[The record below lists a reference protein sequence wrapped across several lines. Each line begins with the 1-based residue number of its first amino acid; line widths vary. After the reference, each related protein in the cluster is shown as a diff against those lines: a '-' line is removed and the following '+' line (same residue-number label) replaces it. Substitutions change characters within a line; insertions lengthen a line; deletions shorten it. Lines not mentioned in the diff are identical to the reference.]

1 MTSRTGRSRDSGFYQ
16 MICAENL
23 TKKFD
28 DFLAVDGVNLQVFP
42 GQVLVLLGPN
52 GAGKTTTVR
61 MLTSVLKPTRGRAL
75 VAGYDVEREAEQVRF
90 NIGVLTEHH
99 GLYARM
105 NAQEYLEFFGKLYR
119 LELKQI
125 RRRAEE
131 LLHRFGLFEDRF
143 RRLGEFSKGMRQKLA
158 LVRALLHD
166 PPVLLLDEPTSA
178 MDPESARAVRD
189 AIASLRSGDRTIML
203 CTHNLSEA
211 EELADQVAIIRRGR
225 IILSDTLENIKQNV
239 LGPAEFQATFSKSLD
254 GWSADLPEG
263 VVLTER
269 GANWLRFRV
278 QDPPGTNP
286 ELLRMLS
293 ARMEMVTFQELPRS
307 LEKAYLEV
315 MRRAVIEEGNLAQ

>member
-1 MTSRTGRSRDSGFYQ
+1 
-16 MICAENL
+16 MIHAEDL

-28 DFLAVDGVNLQVFP
+28 NFLAVNVVNLRVLP

-61 MLTSVLKPTRGRAL
+61 MLTSILKPTRGRAF
-75 VAGYDVEREAEQVRF
+75 VAGYDVVREAEQVRF

-125 RRRAEE
+125 RQRAEE
-131 LLHRFGLFEDRF
+131 LLHRFGLLNDRF

-178 MDPESARAVRD
+178 MDPESARVVRD
-189 AIASLRSGDRTIML
+189 AITSLRSNDRTIML
-203 CTHNLSEA
+203 CTHNLLEA
-211 EELADQVAIIRRGR
+211 EELADQVAIIRSGR
-225 IILSDTLENIKQNV
+225 IVLCDTLENIKQNI
-239 LGPAEFQATFSKSLD
+239 LGPAEFQATFSRSVD

-269 GANWLRFRV
+269 GENWLRFRV
-278 QDPPGTNP
+278 QNP
-286 ELLRMLS
+286 SGVNPTLLRMLS
-293 ARMEMVTFQELPRS
+293 TQMEVVTFQEIPRS

-315 MRRAVIEEGNLAQ
+315 MRREAVKEENLAQ